1 MSEKKIKIVKDGPYI
16 VTGNVD
22 LSEKIIRPTD
32 DETRDEQ
39 YVWEDG
45 GEIPHGETYA
55 LCRCG
60 ASRKHSFCDGS
71 HTEVGFDGT

>member
-1 MSEKKIKIVKDGPYI
+1 M
-16 VTGNVD
+16 
-22 LSEKIIRPTD
+22 
-32 DETRDEQ
+32 
-39 YVWEDG
+39 EDG

-71 HTEVGFDGT
+71 HTEVGFDGTETASRKTYMERAELIKGKKRRPAR